1 MIADGGKF
9 RLLKN
14 QPSTKLRNYP
24 MTAENQQVLTTCIDT
39 IESSYEYMLAYAA
52 QGREKENAGGD
63 GPGIRGYLE
72 NLDTAIGALPT
83 ALSAMVTAE
92 AGEAQRKVT
101 SFLEVLERDSTT
113 AQRTIQLVLSLP
125 QISSR
130 VIDNLNASAHVRTL
144 LTDMFLADEALKS
157 LQVKLEQG

>member
-1 MIADGGKF
+1 MIANGGKLF
-9 RLLKN
+9 LLTN
-14 QPSTKLRNYP
+14 QPNTKLRKYP
-24 MTAENQQVLTTCIDT
+24 MTSENQQTLTVCINT

-52 QGREKENAGGD
+52 QGRGKENAGGD

-72 NLDTAIGALPT
+72 NLDTAVGTLPEALGALVPT
-83 ALSAMVTAE
+83 E
-92 AGEAQRKVT
+92 AGESQLKVT
-101 SFLEVLERDSTT
+101 AFLEVLERDSVT
-113 AQRTIQLVLSLP
+113 ARRTIQLVLSLP

-157 LQVKLEQG
+157 FQTTVE

>member
-1 MIADGGKF
+1 
-9 RLLKN
+9 
-14 QPSTKLRNYP
+14 

-52 QGREKENAGGD
+52 QGREKENTGGD

-72 NLDTAIGALPT
+72 NLDAAVGALSI
-83 ALSAMVTAE
+83 ALGALVTAE
-92 AGEAQRKVT
+92 AGESQLKVT
-101 SFLEVLERDSTT
+101 AFLEVLERDSAT

-157 LQVKLEQG
+157 LHAKPEKG